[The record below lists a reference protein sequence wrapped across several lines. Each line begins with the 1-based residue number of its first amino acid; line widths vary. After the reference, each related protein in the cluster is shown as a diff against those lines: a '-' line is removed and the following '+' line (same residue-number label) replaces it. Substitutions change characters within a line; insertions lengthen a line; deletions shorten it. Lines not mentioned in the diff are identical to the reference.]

1 MAVRKWLDASLGKRM
16 TKELLA
22 ILGLTLTLLT
32 SVFYS
37 GMRIG
42 ALTERADTLSKQLDL
57 LQADVKAM
65 NGHLIAWISSHE
77 QSK

>member
-1 MAVRKWLDASLGKRM
+1 M
-16 TKELLA
+16 TKELIA

-37 GMRIG
+37 GVRIG

-65 NGHLIAWISSHE
+65 NGHLIAWVQQHRE
-77 QSK
+77 ER

>member
-1 MAVRKWLDASLGKRM
+1 M
-16 TKELLA
+16 TKELIA

-37 GMRIG
+37 GVRIG
-42 ALTERADTLSKQLDL
+42 ALTERADTLSKQIDL

-65 NGHLIAWISSHE
+65 NSHLIAWVQQHRE
-77 QSK
+77 ER

>member
-1 MAVRKWLDASLGKRM
+1 M

-42 ALTERADTLSKQLDL
+42 ALTERADALSKQLDL
-57 LQADVKAM
+57 LQSDVKAM
-65 NGHLIAWISSHE
+65 NGHLIAWVQQHRE
-77 QSK
+77 ER